1 MSRNEILVHPRVE
14 EASGGRHGSSSPTLY
29 LSDTRTKEYMLARD
43 GAPAKSGLNHIVLD
57 IGYYMDWPNLK
68 FHVWA
73 EQQSEANS
81 TCRQAR
87 LD

>member
-57 IGYYMDWPNLK
+57 TMILDTWTGL
-68 FHVWA
+68 
-73 EQQSEANS
+73 SSTSGLNS
-81 TCRQAR
+81 NRRPILHADR
-87 LD
+87 LV